1 MFLSVIMFVSLQR
14 SPLPAVDVIGN
25 AHAAGGIRLTVA
37 LASEFG
43 EKFVAP
49 SIARGAFYPPGGE

>member
-1 MFLSVIMFVSLQR
+1 MFVSLQR